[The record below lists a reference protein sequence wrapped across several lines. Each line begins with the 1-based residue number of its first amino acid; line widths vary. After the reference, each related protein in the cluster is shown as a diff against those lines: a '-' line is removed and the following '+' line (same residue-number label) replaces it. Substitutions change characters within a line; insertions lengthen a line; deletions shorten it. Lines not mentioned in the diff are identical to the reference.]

1 MNILIVC
8 TGNTCRSPMAGGLL
22 RKIAGEQ
29 GLSVEVRTAG
39 LASHPNGRVAEKAV
53 AVLQESGMDISDEYS
68 KPVTPEALAW
78 ADLVVTVQRSHAA
91 YLLEEYP
98 EATQKVCFLEPDVPD
113 PYNGSLA
120 DYRKARDQLEVLL
133 SRFVLSLQSDWTA

>member
-1 MNILIVC
+1 MKILIVC

-22 RKIAGEQ
+22 KRIAGEK
-29 GLSVEVRTAG
+29 GLPLEVRTAG
-39 LASHPNGRVAEKAV
+39 LTSHPNGRIAEKAV
-53 AVLQESGMDISDEYS
+53 AVMQESGIDISDEYS
-68 KPVTPEALAW
+68 KPVTPEVFAW

-98 EATQKVCFLEPDVPD
+98 EAKQKVCFLECDVPD

-133 SRFVLSLQSDWTA
+133 SRFVLSLQPD